1 MDDFR
6 IKISSDLDLSKAES
20 KINNFLNKYNGK
32 DKIKLNVDIG
42 NINYSKQFESL
53 GTSAGKSF
61 ETALQKQINA
71 MAKSQRNAF
80 S

>member
-32 DKIKLNVDIG
+32 DKIKLNVDID
-42 NINYSKQFESL
+42 
-53 GTSAGKSF
+53 
-61 ETALQKQINA
+61 
-71 MAKSQRNAF
+71 SQSISRLRKKN
-80 S
+80 